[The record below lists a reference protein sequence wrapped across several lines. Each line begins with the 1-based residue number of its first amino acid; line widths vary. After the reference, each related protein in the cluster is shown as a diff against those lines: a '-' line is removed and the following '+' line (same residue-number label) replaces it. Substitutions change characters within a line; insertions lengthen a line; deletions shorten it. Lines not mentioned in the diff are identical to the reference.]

1 MNALGERALVLLL
14 RDDSALADAVGVRIT
29 WDDAEL
35 DPPFPALTLRLLAT
49 AIPGQ
54 LASDSEL
61 RNPLIELAAHG
72 TTSGQASET
81 LDLAI
86 AALAPYYN
94 GTTVTVGETAVTFSS
109 IRLTDVQQSRSP
121 REGLY
126 RKVALYSLWQ

>member
-1 MNALGERALVLLL
+1 MNALGERALVQLL
-14 RDDSALADAVGVRIT
+14 RDDVALTEAVGDRVT

-35 DPPFPALTLRLLAT
+35 DPPFPAITLRLIAT

-81 LDLAI
+81 LDVAV
-86 AALAPYYN
+86 AALAPFYN
-94 GTTVTVGETAVTFSS
+94 GTTVMVGETAVKFSS
-109 IRLTDVQQSRSP
+109 IRLTDVQQSRTP